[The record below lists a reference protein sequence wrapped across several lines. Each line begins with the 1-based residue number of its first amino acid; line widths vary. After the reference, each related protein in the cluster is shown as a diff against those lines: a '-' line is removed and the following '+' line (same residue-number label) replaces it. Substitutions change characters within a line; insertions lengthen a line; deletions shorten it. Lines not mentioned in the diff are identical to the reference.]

1 MAILIQGI
9 SYKQIVSA
17 GVEAYD
23 LNPFDSN
30 GNLFSLVT
38 INVDTTGGA
47 VTINLPQIATLQN
60 DFNTRIV
67 VVRTAGGS
75 ASVTIAPFSG
85 DFIGSSASGIVLNAN
100 NKSTELTP
108 IESINWN
115 GVITA

>member
-9 SYKQIVSA
+9 SYKKIVSA

-60 DFNTRIV
+60 DFNTSIV
-67 VVRTAGGS
+67 VVRTAGTS
-75 ASVTIAPFSG
+75 SVTIAPFSG